1 MMNLYKYAKIIEWS
15 NKNYPNNK
23 IYESL
28 SPNQLHSKLWLIEKL
43 KGIPQLQG
51 PWHTPNGVDYEG
63 NTIEIVGSW
72 YGFPLI
78 EMLQKEFMIRRID
91 CWDIDFEAR
100 QIAEQYNNIF
110 GVTDVNIFGKDYFAH
125 ERDGSQAHLLINTS
139 SEHMKETFWQMDELY
154 GEPQE
159 HLGGKRKFYIKGA
172 CIVAIQSNNMKHIPE
187 HVNCVDSNEELI
199 NKHRINKVLY
209 AGEQS
214 MVEWDGFRLVNSN
227 YTRFMVIGRL

>member
-1 MMNLYKYAKIIEWS
+1 MIMLDKYAKVIEWAT
-15 NKNYPNNK
+15 KTYPDCD
-23 IYESL
+23 IFGSL

-43 KGIPQLQG
+43 KRIPQLQG
-51 PWHTPNGVDYEG
+51 PWYTPNSVDYEG

-110 GVTDVNIFGKDYFAH
+110 GVTNVNIFGKDYFAH

-139 SEHMKETFWQMDELY
+139 SEHMMETFADLTERY
-154 GEPQE
+154 GKP
-159 HLGGKRKFYIKGA
+159 RKGLDPVRNFYVKDPL
-172 CIVAIQSNNMKHIPE
+172 IVIQSNNMHHIDE
-187 HVNCVDSNEELI
+187 HINCVDSEEELI
-199 NKHRINKVLY
+199 DKHKIRKVLY
-209 AGEQS
+209 SGSQNII
-214 MVEWDGFRLVNSN
+214 EWHDTKIEESK
-227 YTRFMVIGRL
+227 YKRFMVIGKL